1 MTEWFEGRSTDE
13 EQMEKCYWRR
23 VGFVIFLAV
32 VAGLILI
39 PLNAHAEPVLQTNLP
54 DGTVITLH
62 TDKCEL
68 KEVTNLDMRATWQ
81 DKAGTY
87 EGCWRPSSFF
97 PLFLFFFRE
106 DKTVADIPA
115 SVFKK
120 VLGV

>member
-1 MTEWFEGRSTDE
+1 MKYLLLLAAVMF
-13 EQMEKCYWRR
+13 
-23 VGFVIFLAV
+23 IFPS
-32 VAGLILI
+32 
-39 PLNAHAEPVLQTNLP
+39 PLNAEPVLQTNLP

-68 KEVTNLDMRATWQ
+68 KEVTNLDRRATWQ
-81 DKAGTY
+81 DKAGSY
-87 EGCWRPSSFF
+87 EGCWRPSAFS
-97 PLFLFFFRE
+97 PLFIFFFRE